1 MINVAVVG
9 YGYAGRCFH
18 SYLISLADGLNLYAV
33 STRNADRQ
41 EAALKEYGVKVY
53 PAIEDLLED
62 NSVGLVVIATPH
74 DTHAKLCI
82 KAMQAGKHVVTDK
95 VMCMNVAESNAM
107 IAASK
112 QNKVMLSVFQN
123 RRWDWD
129 FSTVKKVLTD
139 RVIGE
144 PYYFETSV
152 MRFDRPTGWRAEK
165 ARGGG
170 ILYDWGAHL
179 IDQMLQL
186 VAEKVDRVFC
196 EVQYR
201 GWGNEIG
208 SHAKLL
214 THFRNEVLFQIE
226 IGNLAAGPKPRWYVL
241 GEVGAL
247 VKFGMDPQE
256 GAMAKGNIDAAE
268 ENPEDR
274 ARIYTKADGA
284 SRGTPIDSIRTS
296 WKAYYQNI
304 SDVLNNG
311 AELAVKPEEVKRVIQ
326 VLDAAVLSAET
337 GKVVATDI

>member
-18 SYLISLADGLNLYAV
+18 CYLISLAEGLNLYAV
-33 STRNADRQ
+33 STRDVDRQ
-41 EAALKEYGVKVY
+41 KAALKEYGVKVC

-62 NSVGLVVIATPH
+62 DSVGLVVIATPH

-82 KAMQAGKHVVTDK
+82 RAMQAGKHVVTDK

-112 QNKVMLSVFQN
+112 RNKVMLSVFQN

-129 FSTVKKVLTD
+129 FSTVKKLLAN
-139 RVIGE
+139 RMIGE

-152 MRFDRPTGWRAEK
+152 MRFGQPTGWRAET

-186 VAEKVDRVFC
+186 VPVKVDRVFC

-208 SHAKLL
+208 SYAKLL
-214 THFRNEVLFQIE
+214 VHFRNEVLFQIE

-274 ARIYTKADGA
+274 ARIYTKGEGA
-284 SRGTPIDSIRTS
+284 SRGTTIDSVRTS

-304 SDVLNNG
+304 SDVLNKG